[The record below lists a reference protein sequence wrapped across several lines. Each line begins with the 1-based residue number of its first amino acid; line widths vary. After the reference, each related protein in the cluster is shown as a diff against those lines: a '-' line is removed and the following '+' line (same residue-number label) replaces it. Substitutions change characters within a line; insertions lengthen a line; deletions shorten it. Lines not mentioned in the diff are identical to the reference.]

1 MDPESLIAR
10 ITEHDSR
17 LRQLVS
23 TKSPVTFPDDLT
35 LRQLQLLLVIRAT
48 PRTTGQ
54 ALAEAQQVSTPT
66 ISGLVDRLVGKGLLV
81 REPDTA
87 DRRRVLLSLS
97 DAGHAVLD
105 DLEGMGNRHR
115 DRVLSRLSV
124 EELAD
129 LERIYGRLVD
139 VATQVAGESA
149 AGESAAGGPE
159 PGDERSGARG
169 DR

>member
-139 VATQVAGESA
+139 VATQVAGEA
-149 AGESAAGGPE
+149 E
-159 PGDERSGARG
+159 PSGERSGARG

>member
-10 ITEHDSR
+10 ISEHDSC

-23 TKSPVTFPDDLT
+23 SWGPVTFPDDLT
-35 LRQLQLLLVIRAT
+35 LRQIQLLLVIRAT

-54 ALAEAQQVSTPT
+54 ALAEGQQVSTPT

-97 DAGHAVLD
+97 DAGHKVLD

-115 DRVLSRLSV
+115 DRVLSRLTAA
-124 EELAD
+124 ELAD
-129 LERIYGRLVD
+129 LERIYGRLVE
-139 VATQVAGESA
+139 VAEQIGVEQS
-149 AGESAAGGPE
+149 SGGPTGASTGE
-159 PGDERSGARG
+159 PTGASTGERS
-169 DR
+169 